1 MKVGVEVVN
10 TLYMVEVEVEAV
22 LYMVGVEAVMNKLGE
37 VEN

>member
-10 TLYMVEVEVEAV
+10 TLYMEVEAV
-22 LYMVGVEAVMNKLGE
+22 LYKVGVEAVMNKLGE

>member
-1 MKVGVEVVN
+1 MKVGVGVVN